1 MNATISSSD
10 GTVLVFQCQEQ
21 LKEYQNNLELLKV
34 ETYKKIRDKH
44 GVFAGNQ
51 NKFVKNRC
59 DLNKRDSMVMENL
72 YDKYYDTE

>member
-1 MNATISSSD
+1 MQATIGFSD
-10 GTVLVFQCQEQ
+10 GTILVFQDQEQ
-21 LKEYQNNLELLKV
+21 LKEYKDNLELLKV
-34 ETYKKIRDKH
+34 ETYKKIRDRY

-59 DLNKRDSMVMENL
+59 DLNRYDPMVMEDL